1 MKVRVI
7 RPENLREVPVF
18 PLPGTVLL
26 PRTLISLHVFEPRYR
41 TMTEDCVEGH
51 RLMVVTMVD
60 TAKDPDEHGRPA
72 IHPVAGLGAL
82 RRSVKLPDGRFNLVI
97 EGLARVDIR
106 DELPPERVYRR
117 AHARVLRD
125 VVPDDAASI
134 AASMASVRALCSR
147 AIADMKPEEASGIE
161 NISQVEDPGQLADMV
176 AAATMTDSL
185 DRQQVLAE
193 TNVDKRLQLVAG
205 TLGAALIT
213 QHKDVPEGGFG
224 WGIRPGEA

>member
-41 TMTEDCVEGH
+41 TMTEDCIEGQ
-51 RLMVVTMVD
+51 RLMVVAMVD
-60 TAKDPDEHGRPA
+60 TSRPPDEHGRPA
-72 IHPVAGLGAL
+72 VHPIAGLGAL

-97 EGLARVDIR
+97 EGLARVDIS
-106 DELPPERVYRR
+106 DEHPPDRVYRR
-117 AHARVLRD
+117 ANARLVRD
-125 VVPDDAASI
+125 VVPDDEASI
-134 AASMASVRALCSR
+134 AASMASVRALCTR
-147 AIADMKPEEASGIE
+147 AIADMNPKEATGIE

-176 AAATMTDSL
+176 AAATMTEAL

-193 TNVDKRLQLVAG
+193 PDVDKRLQLVAG
-205 TLGAALIT
+205 TLGTHLLSQSADL
-213 QHKDVPEGGFG
+213 PEGAFG
-224 WGIRPGEA
+224 WGIRPGQA